1 MFASCLKIVS
11 FNGIIWPVHDPWS
24 DQLPHQ
30 EYGQCRTSVV
40 IQKTYLQQYVELIWN
55 LPSILTSPSQSVKT
69 VLETSFETNL
79 FEKPMHAVVTILSYK
94 LQVSSATLWFK
105 PTFYFASR
113 HPILTSLF
121 FWGLIFIFWFFV
133 MIIIQIFQ

>member
-11 FNGIIWPVHDPWS
+11 ANGMVWPLHDQWS
-24 DQLPHQ
+24 DQTPHQ

-40 IQKTYLQQYVELIWN
+40 IQKTYLQQFVEFIWD
-55 LPSILTSPSQSVKT
+55 LPSILVSPSQSVKT
-69 VLETSFETNL
+69 VLETSFEANL

-94 LQVSSATLWFK
+94 LQVSTANLWFK

-121 FWGLIFIFWFFV
+121 FWGLIFMFWFFV
-133 MIIIQIFQ
+133 MVIIQLFQ